1 MLNYLTY
8 RKPVTGAEIENAA
21 ASTCL
26 KPLQTKNV
34 CLNQITNVYVIT
46 DAGPIWC
53 VVVSAK
59 DRQCV
64 TFPVYSIKDQR
75 D

>member
-1 MLNYLTY
+1 MLNYLAH
-8 RKPVTGAEIENAA
+8 RKSVTGAEIENAA
-21 ASTCL
+21 ASTFL
-26 KPLQTKNV
+26 KPVQTKNV
-34 CLNQITNVYVIT
+34 SLNQIADVYVIT

-53 VVVSAK
+53 VVVSTK
-59 DRQCV
+59 DSQCV